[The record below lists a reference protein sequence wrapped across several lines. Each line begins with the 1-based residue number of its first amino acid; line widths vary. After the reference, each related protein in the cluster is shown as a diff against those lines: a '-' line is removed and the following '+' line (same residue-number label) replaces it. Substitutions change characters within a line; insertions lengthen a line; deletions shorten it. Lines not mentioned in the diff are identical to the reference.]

1 VCDLFSA
8 EELLPTDDPPPGVDN
23 DDDARGELGEGTR
36 EG

>member
-1 VCDLFSA
+1 MCDTFSA
-8 EELLPTDDPPPGVDN
+8 EELLPADDPPWVV

>member
-1 VCDLFSA
+1 MCDTFSS
-8 EELLPTDDPPPGVDN
+8 EELLPANDPPREV